1 MVNMVNFMLIWPQSQ
16 NVFKV
21 KQVLYRHSS
30 PHGMYSIATAFLRGP
45 GLWGDQAITLVRA
58 SYCLQVQLSLRSL
71 SQIWSLSQ
79 IFLKM
84 PLIRGIQEHQPKHH
98 LGYESSFFSLDL
110 LSSTWRRPA
119 QERITR
125 HRTQNQARGAT
136 RDRDRKPHGTARQK
150 VPSSRSTCSP
160 GTGG

>member
-1 MVNMVNFMLIWPQSQ
+1 MVNMVNFMFIWPQSQ

-30 PHGMYSIATAFLRGP
+30 PHGMYSIPTAFLRGP
-45 GLWGDQAITLVRA
+45 SLWRDQAITLVRA
-58 SYCLQVQLSLRSL
+58 SYCLQVQLSL
-71 SQIWSLSQ
+71 QSLSQ

-136 RDRDRKPHGTARQK
+136 RDRKPHGTARRK